1 MRKPNVMGNIKTR
14 MNQAFKPNEMKYDK
28 EKYKIWNWK
37 SPVIL
42 HWIINP
48 GLVINELILGQTIPK
63 VMLIEREGK
72 KPFYQRSLVPCPH
85 CGTMHSGLKWSSQNK
100 TAFKNWFG
108 YYCDNCKEIIPVQR
122 NLTSLIILILTFPIW
137 GWFRKTLKQNWL
149 AKQPYRYKNINLEIP
164 EKKNSTK
171 NWLKSGLFFGLFMYV
186 SMIIIFP
193 LIKGEEITQRN
204 LLIGLPFWLIG
215 GLGWGYMMKRWMSK
229 KGKENKAHNNV

>member
-1 MRKPNVMGNIKTR
+1 
-14 MNQAFKPNEMKYDK
+14 MKYDK

-72 KPFYQRSLVPCPH
+72 KPFYQRSLIPCPH
-85 CGTMHSGLKWSSQNK
+85 CGTMHNGLKWSSQNK

-108 YYCDNCKEIIPVQR
+108 YYCDNCKEIIPIQR
-122 NLTSLIILILTFPIW
+122 NLISLIILTLTFPIW

-149 AKQPYRYKNINLEIP
+149 AKQSDRYKNINLEIP
-164 EKKNSTK
+164 EKKNPTK
-171 NWLKSGLFFGLFMYV
+171 NWLKSGLFFGLFMYI

-215 GLGWGYMMKRWMSK
+215 GLGWGYMMKRWMNK